1 MEADNLRPSY
11 IKEALLTFNG
21 FRRMFPE
28 ATTPAD
34 VTPAMAQAYKHGRMK
49 ANVSPWTVKGNLAV
63 LKAAFGKRLGKE
75 LGILSSTPFANVTL
89 PKCDD
94 PDVRLVTADES
105 KALVEW
111 LSKRWS
117 DWKLPLTYLEVLATT
132 GWRATETAAIREKD
146 LLGDG
151 HIRVVA
157 ENCKTRRHKYGYV
170 PPGLYADLTACAA
183 DGWAFG
189 RFSDQLR
196 RLLLLW
202 KKRPSHA
209 ARVKDFRPKRFVQWL
224 QDELVHFRVGREGDH
239 FTLHD
244 FRRTAITDLQMA
256 GVSEKETSLMVGA
269 TPEVIRKHYEKLE
282 AMTIAK
288 RAVERRLAAALRSKT
303 RIQLHPFLR
312 AGCAQGVPMALT
324 SKRTWRKMVFLRYL
338 RRVSE
343 WLAATLEKLKLNVSP
358 YLSVVFERISRL

>member
-1 MEADNLRPSY
+1 MAGSTRLYVAGSTRP
-11 IKEALLTFNG
+11 
-21 FRRMFPE
+21 
-28 ATTPAD
+28 
-34 VTPAMAQAYKHGRMK
+34 VT
-49 ANVSPWTVKGNLAV
+49 
-63 LKAAFGKRLGKE
+63 
-75 LGILSSTPFANVTL
+75 
-89 PKCDD
+89 
-94 PDVRLVTADES
+94 S

-111 LSKRWS
+111 LGQRWNG
-117 DWKLPLTYLEVLATT
+117 WKLPLIYLEVLAST
-132 GWRATETAAIREKD
+132 GWRATETAAIREQD

-151 HIRVVA
+151 HVRVVA
-157 ENCKTRRHKYGYV
+157 KNCKTRRHKYGYL
-170 PPGLYADLTACAA
+170 PPQPLRRSTGVCGG
-183 DGWAFG
+183 GWAFG

-209 ARVKDFRPKRFVQWL
+209 ARVKDFQPRRFVQWL
-224 QDELVHFRVGREGDH
+224 QDELVHFREGREGDH

-288 RAVERRLAAALRSKT
+288 RAVEKRLSANPDAPILVTAT
-303 RIQLHPFLR
+303 
-312 AGCAQGVPMALT
+312 AGQGAPRALT
-324 SKRTWRKMVFLRYL
+324 SNRGWRKMASCMSL

-343 WLAATLEKLKLNVSP
+343 WLAATLEMWCPERGCGFDSRALRFAKPLILKG
-358 YLSVVFERISRL
+358 FG